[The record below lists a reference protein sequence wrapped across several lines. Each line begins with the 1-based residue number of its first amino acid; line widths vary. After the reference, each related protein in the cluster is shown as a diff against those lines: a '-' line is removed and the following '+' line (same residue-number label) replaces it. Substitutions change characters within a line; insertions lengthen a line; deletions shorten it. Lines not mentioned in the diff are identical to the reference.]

1 MKKHAHILF
10 SVAMLWINH
19 FRQYRNLLLDG
30 SFLSVACW
38 CEHYFSKVKWSHP
51 VTSTETRAVDSW
63 ESLKHGSIMQH
74 VNYQGWKKLIE
85 TDVQTLGCNKAVYTH
100 PPAFFSPRPL
110 PLPQI
115 WALRGKRTFLCFQW
129 FQGCWDGP
137 YCHLQSMLTTSW
149 AVYKCWGLILS
160 DWAMMNGWYHLAV
173 FGLLCQQLSLLRCSK

>member
-100 PPAFFSPRPL
+100 PPAFFSPRPWNPSPSKL
-110 PLPQI
+110 STQREKNILMFSVI
-115 WALRGKRTFLCFQW
+115 SGMLRWTLLSSAKHVDNFL
-129 FQGCWDGP
+129 GC
-137 YCHLQSMLTTSW
+137 
-149 AVYKCWGLILS
+149 I
-160 DWAMMNGWYHLAV
+160 
-173 FGLLCQQLSLLRCSK
+173 